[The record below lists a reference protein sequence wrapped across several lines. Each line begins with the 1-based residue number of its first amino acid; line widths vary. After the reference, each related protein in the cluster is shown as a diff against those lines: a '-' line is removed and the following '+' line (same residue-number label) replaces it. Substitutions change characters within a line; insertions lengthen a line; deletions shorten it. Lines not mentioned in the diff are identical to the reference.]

1 MDHDP
6 LCPCTP
12 IDPIR
17 PGAVHTSNSASCL
30 CVLIAKVRADEH
42 SRRGVCWR
50 ETAEGVEIPAGAIR
64 VYREAGW
71 FWEMP

>member
-1 MDHDP
+1 MTHDP

-30 CVLIAKVRADEH
+30 CVLIAKVRADERDG
-42 SRRGVCWR
+42 SL
-50 ETAEGVEIPAGAIR
+50 T
-64 VYREAGW
+64 
-71 FWEMP
+71 